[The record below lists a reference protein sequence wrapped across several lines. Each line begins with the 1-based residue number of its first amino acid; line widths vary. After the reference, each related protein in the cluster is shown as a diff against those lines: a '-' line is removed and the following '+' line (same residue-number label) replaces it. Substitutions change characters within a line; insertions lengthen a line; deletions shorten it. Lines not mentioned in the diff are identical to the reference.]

1 MGVEEIR
8 GRDEEYTPKQTEEME
23 DQHTHCSNSGS
34 CISRQLISL
43 SVSVREKPFRQL
55 GHVHV
60 GFWISKRS
68 LFEIT
73 RQTRLALCRNL
84 QSPFRFAPIA
94 LRLATTPCVPSKF
107 YRAVWRFPAATV
119 RDGRIS
125 TSAEMPS
132 VACRRRIML
141 MDKLRRRFRTSATR
155 VLVPII
161 GSSCFRVSLFWLIRT

>member
-1 MGVEEIR
+1 
-8 GRDEEYTPKQTEEME
+8 ME

-43 SVSVREKPFRQL
+43 PVSVREKPFRQL

-94 LRLATTPCVPSKF
+94 VRLATTPCVPSILPGCL
-107 YRAVWRFPAATV
+107 AFPSRYSARWSNKHFGRNAERCMQTTNHA
-119 RDGRIS
+119 DG
-125 TSAEMPS
+125 
-132 VACRRRIML
+132 
-141 MDKLRRRFRTSATR
+141 
-155 VLVPII
+155 
-161 GSSCFRVSLFWLIRT
+161 